1 MGSGLVFLIII
12 ECVGIFWFG
21 DLENMYIVNIR
32 KRKIGLV
39 SKEVKF
45 KVVNGFRF
53 ILGLFN

>member
-1 MGSGLVFLIII
+1 MGSGLVILLLNVLEYF
-12 ECVGIFWFG
+12 GFG
-21 DLENMYIVNIR
+21 DLENMYIVNVR
-32 KRKIGLV
+32 KRKIGFV

>member
-1 MGSGLVFLIII
+1 MGSGLVILLLNVLEYF
-12 ECVGIFWFG
+12 GFG

-32 KRKIGLV
+32 KRKIGFV